1 MNNVISF
8 PSNYPE
14 GCSDDLIKDLITKF
28 QKQIVENN
36 YRKSPV
42 IRPND
47 YPLLIEQG
55 NKELNIRLQKRLISN
70 LEKSSK
76 RQRELTWAIIIIGGA
91 NLVLGIFK
99 LLNII
104 N

>member
-36 YRKSPV
+36 NRKNPV
-42 IRPND
+42 IRHID